1 MAVSKPI
8 GGIAYVVSGGKQMAL
23 RGNLVVSPF
32 SEEKTM
38 VTGQDGV
45 HGHTVM
51 PVPPWMEGDFS
62 DINLSFEELQALNA
76 ETVTA
81 ELVNGKVYVGREG
94 IVEGRPELN
103 TQEGSAKIRWAFKKI
118 EEQKAT

>member
-8 GGIAYVVSGGKQMAL
+8 AGIAYLTAGGKQLAL

-38 VTGQDGV
+38 VAGQDGV

-51 PVPPWMEGDFS
+51 PRVPWIEGDFS
-62 DINLSFEELQALNA
+62 DINLSFEELQAMSA

-81 ELVNGKVYVGREG
+81 ELVNGKVYVGREC
-94 IVEGRPELN
+94 IVEGAPDLN
-103 TQEGSAKIRWAFKKI
+103 TQEGTAKIRWACKKI
-118 EEQKAT
+118 DEQKAT